1 LLCIILLTI
10 LSVVLDTDLKTVG
23 DLGEL
28 PKTLPIFLIPSIPI
42 TLETFLI
49 IFPYSSAIALVGLLE
64 SLMTAT
70 IVDDLTNTTSNKNKE
85 CIGQG
90 IANCAT
96 GFLGGMAGCAMIG
109 QSIINIKS
117 GGRGRLSSLCAGIFL
132 LVMCVSLSDLVQLI
146 PMAALV
152 AVMIM
157 VSVSTFDWQSIKSI
171 RRNPK
176 SSSVVMLAT
185 VVTVVF
191 SHNLAIGVLVGVLL
205 SSLFLASKIAKTFK
219 ISSELS
225 IDKKNRVYLVHGQ
238 VFFASASHFVN
249 EFDFSETVE
258 KIIIDVSNAHIWD
271 VTSVAALETVTTR
284 FQEKGTLIQIIGIN
298 HASKKIIHKY
308 NGSKM
313 NHMLISFQELQNS

>member
-1 LLCIILLTI
+1 
-10 LSVVLDTDLKTVG
+10 
-23 DLGEL
+23 
-28 PKTLPIFLIPSIPI
+28 
-42 TLETFLI
+42 
-49 IFPYSSAIALVGLLE
+49 
-64 SLMTAT
+64 
-70 IVDDLTNTTSNKNKE
+70 
-85 CIGQG
+85 
-90 IANCAT
+90 
-96 GFLGGMAGCAMIG
+96 
-109 QSIINIKS
+109 
-117 GGRGRLSSLCAGIFL
+117 
-132 LVMCVSLSDLVQLI
+132 
-146 PMAALV
+146 MAALV

-157 VSVSTFDWQSIKSI
+157 VSVSTFDWKSIKSI

-249 EFDFSETVE
+249 EFDFSETLE

-271 VTSVAALETVTTR
+271 VTSAAALETVTTR

-298 HASKKIIHKY
+298 HASKKIIRKY